1 MIGRTSIVQQLLII
15 TILAF
20 GGAFAHAEDAGTPNK
35 AYWMCKSKKQVRTI
49 RVFISKQGVCTTYY
63 QRDGSEKSVG
73 SGKNHDSCMKFLDS
87 IKRNLEKSN
96 WSCRDISSTTI
107 TSVQE

>member
-1 MIGRTSIVQQLLII
+1 MIARLRHVQQLLIM
-15 TILAF
+15 TLLAA
-20 GGAFAHAEDAGTPNK
+20 GCVFAHADDGASSK

-49 RVFISKQGVCTTYY
+49 RVFISKQGICTTYY
-63 QRDGSEKSVG
+63 QRDGAEKAVG

-87 IKRNLEKSN
+87 IKGNLEKSK

-107 TSVQE
+107 TSVQQ